1 MKELTLNDLAQSR
14 GPGQLHDS
22 KFMPAAEKAK
32 VLKQWEGFLK
42 SGLEKEHFTKLLYHH
57 LIQHC
62 SFIAHY
68 DKAGFFGTYFDNQ
81 KDALKFF
88 SQFDKEAGC
97 RSIEYGA
104 DWWMS
109 GDYED
114 INNVM
119 CEAFEKIK
127 TQLIP
132 LLKEKVKNNDIN
144 MATQLLAKHGLTIA
158 QQVPPANS

>member
-1 MKELTLNDLAQSR
+1 MKFMSAEERRAVLRDWEKFLRNMVKGGGQVSERLFTKRLYRHLTL
-14 GPGQLHDS
+14 
-22 KFMPAAEKAK
+22 
-32 VLKQWEGFLK
+32 
-42 SGLEKEHFTKLLYHH
+42 
-57 LIQHC
+57 HC

-119 CEAFEKIK
+119 CEAFEKVK